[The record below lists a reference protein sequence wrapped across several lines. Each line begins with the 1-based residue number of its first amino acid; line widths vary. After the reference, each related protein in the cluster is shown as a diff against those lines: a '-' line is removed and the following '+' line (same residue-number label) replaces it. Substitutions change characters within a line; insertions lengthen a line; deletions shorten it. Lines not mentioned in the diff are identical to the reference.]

1 MIKVDIAQICLDGH
15 IINPFFNRFPQFN
28 KKFCDI
34 CGKETITK
42 CPNCDSEIQGDPIL
56 KDSAPNYCYSCGKPY
71 PWTETKIKVTQEL
84 IQELEDISKE
94 DKEILIRS
102 INDIVI
108 ETPKTNLAVTRIKKV
123 FNNCTEQ
130 ILKILY
136 KVFIDIASETAKKL
150 IKGE

>member
-1 MIKVDIAQICLDGH
+1 MTRIDVGQICLDGH

-71 PWTETKIKVTQEL
+71 PWTENKKKVAQEIIK
-84 IQELEDISKE
+84 ELENIANE
-94 DKEILIRS
+94 DKTILTKS
-102 INDIVI
+102 IEDITADSI
-108 ETPKTNLAVTRIKKV
+108 ATDLAVIRVKKIIKK
-123 FNNCTEQ
+123 CTESVG
-130 ILKILY
+130 KILY
-136 KVFIDIASETAKKL
+136 KVFIDISSETAKKL
-150 IKGE
+150 FKGE